1 MHCLPRDLQFYLRLN
16 RAIFLPIHFCI
27 FKFEYVRT
35 YFVSTFLYLPFFHPS
50 VLPKA
55 PQAMHRP
62 IFSRTICWF
71 HYLYHH
77 QAFCFGLNRRC
88 IFVSSLFKFWVS
100 ACLHMFLFHDLF
112 AISSSQSATKGSA
125 EQSNHTIVVA
135 WPANNFLIVL
145 PASPLA
151 ILFLFPF
158 ERNIAIQQVYLFH
171 IDIHF
176 LFSMCLNKFRVV
188 SCFMCPHL
196 RARLSRAIHQHI
208 FSRLADAQ

>member
-1 MHCLPRDLQFYLRLN
+1 
-16 RAIFLPIHFCI
+16 
-27 FKFEYVRT
+27 
-35 YFVSTFLYLPFFHPS
+35 
-50 VLPKA
+50 
-55 PQAMHRP
+55 
-62 IFSRTICWF
+62 
-71 HYLYHH
+71 
-77 QAFCFGLNRRC
+77 
-88 IFVSSLFKFWVS
+88 
-100 ACLHMFLFHDLF
+100 MFLFHDLF

-176 LFSMCLNKFRVV
+176 FIFNVSEQV
-188 SCFMCPHL
+188 SCRFMFHVPP
-196 RARLSRAIHQHI
+196 SE
-208 FSRLADAQ
+208 SKAQQSDPPTHF